1 MLANV
6 DVRSRPDVQFE
17 ENTDTPNGD
26 VALLPYWLR
35 CGIDPARKRDSNAA
49 LLAELESWMSPRFGD
64 GDLNGLGEGVGRDVL
79 AINEGNPVIPLPA
92 APPGENRDGTVPA
105 RARLACGRL
114 SGVGR
119 CVKSG
124 KPSVGD
130 SGIFSR
136 RGVEFPLVGG
146 PGPHTLA
153 GTPS

>member
-1 MLANV
+1 L
-6 DVRSRPDVQFE
+6 
-17 ENTDTPNGD
+17 
-26 VALLPYWLR
+26 
-35 CGIDPARKRDSNAA
+35 K
-49 LLAELESWMSPRFGD
+49 
-64 GDLNGLGEGVGRDVL
+64 GLGDGVGREDF
-79 AINEGNPVIPLPA
+79 AIKEGKPVNPG

-146 PGPHTLA
+146 PGPQTLT
-153 GTPS
+153 GTPSWAWISRALFHILSAEIIHSSAIAESYLFE